1 MKKTIER
8 ILVTVLTLAI
18 IILPVSGTLI
28 CAFNDTLESMITS
41 SIEAAKLEGETLFT
55 DKFLES
61 AGSSIPDWYAI
72 AIGRTGIKDDYA
84 AYLSALNTY
93 ITNKYTEDTRLDRI
107 KSTEWHRISLA
118 IASLG
123 GNPAACGKDGSI
135 NLIADG
141 TYNWTHTDFLG
152 RQGINGFIWALIA
165 LDSLRYEVPDDAIYT
180 RDDIILEIISRQAS
194 DGGFALIGNSTDPD
208 MTGMALQALAPYYAA
223 DKSYSYTLLNDETVE
238 RDIRTVIDLAIESL
252 SSMQSEDGGF
262 SGFGSPNCEATSQ
275 VIIALCSLGIDPRS
289 DPRFIKNGNSAF
301 DGLLQYRT
309 DGGGFAHMLE
319 DGVTPEFNAMANEQA
334 LLALIATARLDGGY
348 RTLYDFRVEPVSGVS
363 GGGGVVSTDGERSNS
378 TGGNDKT
385 NTVGNNAAEST
396 NAAVNNETNS
406 QNGSITDI
414 FHGNGGEVYDSD
426 SLKVDTAMLIIIVAS
441 VLVTTVVII
450 ILLRECKKN
459 TAHYE

>member
-1 MKKTIER
+1 MKKNIER
-8 ILVTVLTLAI
+8 VLVTILTLAI
-18 IILPVSGTLI
+18 IVLPVSSTII
-28 CAFNDTLESMITS
+28 CASDDTLESIITS
-41 SIEAAKLEGETLFT
+41 AIEAAKLEGETLFT

-93 ITNKYTEDTRLDRI
+93 ITSKYKEENLLDRI

-123 GNPAACGKDGSI
+123 GNPAACGTDGSI

-141 TYNWTHTDFLG
+141 TYNWTHSDSLG

-165 LDSLRYEVPDDAIYT
+165 LDSLRYEIPGDAVYT
-180 RDDIILEIISRQAS
+180 RDDIILEIISRQTS
-194 DGGFALIGNSTDPD
+194 DGGFALIGDSTDPD
-208 MTGMALQALAPYYAA
+208 LTGMALQALAPYYNA
-223 DKSYSYTLLNDETVE
+223 DKSYSYTLFNDKTVE

-252 SSMQSEDGGF
+252 SPIQASDGGF

-289 DPRFIKNGNSAF
+289 DARFIKNGNSAF

-319 DGVTPEFNAMANEQA
+319 DGITPELNAMANEQA
-334 LLALIATARLDGGY
+334 LLALTATARLEGGY
-348 RTLYDFRVEPVSGVS
+348 RTLYDFRAEPDS
-363 GGGGVVSTDGERSNS
+363 GGSVG
-378 TGGNDKT
+378 TGS
-385 NTVGNNAAEST
+385 V
-396 NAAVNNETNS
+396 
-406 QNGSITDI
+406 TDI
-414 FHGNGGEVYDSD
+414 FGGNGSVVDSSGSSLSSED
-426 SLKVDTAMLIIIVAS
+426 SNSNSLEIDTTMLIITVTIAL
-441 VLVTTVVII
+441 VLVVLIVI
-450 ILLRECKKN
+450 LFRWGKE
-459 TAHYE
+459 TSAQR